1 MLQFRLRSSGLTAVI
16 VLFVWC
22 ATRTW
27 IIGSDVCTLPYF
39 ILFFLFITYTSFV
52 CLLSSHTNCDILSL
66 YLYACSVCLLS
77 FCLLCFYGVSEQFLD
92 GTSAH
97 NRPFQCF
104 MGLAAWNKMDNDND
118 DDNYKLSWCAT
129 YNGHSDQ
136 SRRKLHKIFSYDHFG
151 LISTDI

>member
-1 MLQFRLRSSGLTAVI
+1 MRNTDLNYWEWCLYFTLFHFIFPVYYIYIFRLSVVI
-16 VLFVWC
+16 SYELWH
-22 ATRTW
+22 
-27 IIGSDVCTLPYF
+27 F
-39 ILFFLFITYTSFV
+39 ISVFV
-52 CLLSSHTNCDILSL
+52 CLFSLSQ
-66 YLYACSVCLLS
+66 S

-136 SRRKLHKIFSYDHFG
+136 SRRKLHKIFSYDHWH
-151 LISTDI
+151 LKHCRVSTKGFSGVKHQWKLHIML